1 MRFHVITFGCQMNVH
16 ESDWISRALAA
27 RGWSAAP
34 EDEAL
39 ALVVN
44 TCSVRDKP
52 EQKVYSQL
60 GRLAPY
66 AAADPRV
73 FVAVGGC
80 VAQQVGQGLLD
91 RFPFVR
97 LVFGTDQVHRVPD
110 ALDQLVANPGL
121 RLALLDFTAGLEER
135 PPVFDAPAA
144 QSYAPGQA
152 YVSIMQG
159 CDNFCTYCIVPY
171 TRGRQKSRGSRA
183 ILDECRA
190 LVERGAREITLLG
203 QNVNSYGRDKHGDG
217 TSFAQLLRRVAALPG
232 LSRLRFTTSHPRD
245 LGPDVVAAFAEL
257 PALCPA
263 CICLSRLV
271 RIECLS
277 GWAGIRPGALPGPGP
292 GPARGPAGP
301 GPDYGPHRG
310 FPGESE
316 EDFAA
321 TLEAMRVAEFESSFS
336 FAYSDRPGTRAE
348 RMAGKLD
355 QAEKLDRLAR
365 LQALQEELTARALAA
380 RVGTQAE
387 VLVEGES
394 VRQDP
399 ATPRSW
405 RGRDA
410 HGRVVNF
417 SFAGRAPVGD
427 LTGRLAP
434 VRIAQPRN
442 TPCGERR
449 WANHGRDEGLR
460 PGPGRAVPGAGPGA
474 QGRRG

>member
-16 ESDWISRALAA
+16 ESDWIGRALVA

-34 EDEAL
+34 EDEAQ
-39 ALVVN
+39 AIIVN

-60 GRLAPY
+60 GRLAPH
-66 AAADPRV
+66 AAVDPRK

-97 LVFGTDQVHRVPD
+97 LVFGTDQVHRVPE
-110 ALDQLVANPGL
+110 ALDRLAADPAL

-159 CDNFCTYCIVPY
+159 CDNFCAYCIVPF
-171 TRGRQKSRGSRA
+171 TRGRQKSRSSSA

-190 LVERGAREITLLG
+190 LVGRGVRELTLLG
-203 QNVNSYGRDKHGDG
+203 QNVNSYGRDRHGDG
-217 TSFAQLLRRVAALPG
+217 TTFARLLRRVAEIPG
-232 LSRLRFTTSHPRD
+232 LARLRFTTSHPRD

-257 PALCPA
+257 PALCPSLHLPLQA
-263 CICLSRLV
+263 GSDRVLKRMGRGYGLERYLGLV
-271 RIECLS
+271 RDLR
-277 GWAGIRPGALPGPGP
+277 AARPDLALTT
-292 GPARGPAGP
+292 
-301 GPDYGPHRG
+301 DLIVG
-310 FPGESE
+310 FPGETE
-316 EDFAA
+316 EDFLA
-321 TLEAMRVAEFESSFS
+321 TLEAMRAADYESSFS

-355 QAEKLDRLAR
+355 QAEKLERLAR
-365 LQALQEELTARALAA
+365 LQALQEELTSRALAA
-380 RVGTQAE
+380 RVGTRAE

-394 VRQDP
+394 VKQEP
-399 ATPRSW
+399 GAPRSW

-417 SFAGRAPVGD
+417 RFAGPQPAGD
-427 LTGRLAP
+427 LTGRLVA
-434 VRIAQPRN
+434 VRIAQAKKHSLR
-442 TPCGERR
+442 GE
-449 WANHGRDEGLR
+449 
-460 PGPGRAVPGAGPGA
+460 AVGEPW
-474 QGRRG
+474 